1 MANHKTSMQVGDR
14 VGMLVIKGVR
24 RVVSPC
30 GTSQMMW
37 LVECDCGA
45 TRDMRTNHIRRHR
58 DSVPVS
64 CGCEG
69 RRARKRNAAKAR
81 SFIAGARD
89 PTPLEIAERCL
100 DVHNDAGREVP
111 WQLLENLKR
120 LRGV

>member
-1 MANHKTSMQVGDR
+1 MANFKTSMQIGQR
-14 VGMLVIKGVR
+14 IGMLVIKGVR

-37 LVECDCGA
+37 LVQCDCGV
-45 TRDMRTNHIRRHR
+45 TREMRTNHIRAKR

-69 RRARKRNAAKAR
+69 KKALKQTVAKAR

-89 PTPLEIAERCL
+89 VNTMLIGSRL
-100 DVHNDAGREVP
+100 HGRKFDAVFRVLSVIRQQTRSIE
-111 WQLLENLKR
+111 
-120 LRGV
+120 